1 MPTEIHCRFALR
13 TAAKRSAAFLLLAV
27 AGGSGAAAAREPA
40 PEPAEVVQ
48 DQLKSEKL
56 GDRVM
61 PDARDWR
68 LDPAVFTELAPFT
81 APETAIRLPADQ
93 SE

>member
-1 MPTEIHCRFALR
+1 MPTRWFVDARSLGALG
-13 TAAKRSAAFLLLAV
+13 LALATTTV
-27 AGGSGAAAAREPA
+27 GAAAAEA
-40 PEPAEVVQ
+40 PPEEAEVVQ
-48 DQLKSEKL
+48 DQLRSEKL

-81 APETAIRLPADQ
+81 APETAIALPEDQ
-93 SE
+93 AE

>member
-1 MPTEIHCRFALR
+1 MPTETRWKPLR
-13 TAAKRSAAFLLLAV
+13 CAVLLLA
-27 AGGSGAAAAREPA
+27 GSLPLGANADEPP

-48 DQLKSEKL
+48 DQLRSEKL

-68 LDPAVFTELAPFT
+68 LDPSVFTGLAPFT
-81 APETAIRLPADQ
+81 APESAIALPEDQ
-93 SE
+93 RE

>member
-1 MPTEIHCRFALR
+1 MHTDACSTAQ
-13 TAAKRSAAFLLLAV
+13 AAKRCASVILLLGAW
-27 AGGSGAAAAREPA
+27 ALAGSGLAREPA

>member
-1 MPTEIHCRFALR
+1 MHTDRCSIAQ
-13 TAAKRSAAFLLLAV
+13 AGKRRVSVLLLLGTWGL
-27 AGGSGAAAAREPA
+27 AGSALAGEPA